1 MSEEKPVSV
10 KRTAK
15 KAAAVSTPA
24 AGKKVATT
32 QPKGTVRAKTAGN
45 ATVAPAAA
53 SVKPVAKAPA
63 AAAPKARAAAVV
75 REPVAPKKAVAAY
88 PAATSASGKPGSTG
102 KTAGAIKPVDKP
114 PAPSHAERR
123 RWIATAAYL
132 RAEKRGFAPGYELQ
146 DWLEAEAEIEH
157 LIGKDT

>member
-15 KAAAVSTPA
+15 KAAAVAKPV

-32 QPKGTVRAKTAGN
+32 QPKGTVRAKTAGK
-45 ATVAPAAA
+45 ATVAPTAAT
-53 SVKPVAKAPA
+53 VKPVGKAPA
-63 AAAPKARAAAVV
+63 TAAPKARAAAVV
-75 REPVAPKKAVAAY
+75 REPVAPKKAVAAS
-88 PAATSASGKPGSTG
+88 PAAASASGKPGRTG

-157 LIGKDT
+157 LIGKGT

>member
-1 MSEEKPVSV
+1 MTK
-10 KRTAK
+10 
-15 KAAAVSTPA
+15 PA
-24 AGKKVATT
+24 AGKKAATAK
-32 QPKGTVRAKTAGN
+32 PKGTVRAKTASE
-45 ATVAPAAA
+45 ATVVPAAA
-53 SVKPVAKAPA
+53 SVKRVAKAPA
-63 AAAPKARAAAVV
+63 AEVPKAKAAAGG
-75 REPVAPKKAVAAY
+75 REPVAAKKAGGASSAA
-88 PAATSASGKPGSTG
+88 ALASGKPGSTG

-157 LIGKDT
+157 LIGKGA